1 MLDNDLLV
9 LYDHPMSDSAQPA
22 STSSK
27 KTILLIDDDRYNRD
41 FYQELLQ
48 DHGYVVDTAENGQVG
63 FDKMN
68 TTAHYDLVL
77 LDIVMPTKDGMET
90 LTDLK
95 ERPDIKEKHGPV
107 YMLSALGQDSVL
119 ENAKKLGAA
128 GYIVKTDITPDQFL
142 RKIAELLPNAPT
154 SQV

>member
-1 MLDNDLLV
+1 
-9 LYDHPMSDSAQPA
+9 MSDNAVPA
-22 STSSK
+22 SPNQK
-27 KTILLIDDDRYNRD
+27 KSILIIDDDRYNRD

-48 DHGYVVDTAENGQVG
+48 DNGYSIETAENGKVG

-68 TTAHYDLVL
+68 ESPHFDLIL

-95 ERPDIKEKHGPV
+95 ARPDIKEKHGPI

-119 ENAKKLGAA
+119 QNAKELGAA

-142 RKIAELLPNAPT
+142 RKITELLPPAPT
-154 SQV
+154 SKV